1 MLTGQRWGTRPRFAP
16 AWPQKRLMQALE
28 PVAAALDLVHRQGIA
43 HRDIKPANIFVTGTL
58 DGDDMF
64 IKVLDF
70 GIAKVVGSA
79 GVEFGQTPGGMTAV
93 TPPLRAPQQLNPSPG
108 PPRPPTA
115 LYWLRRLFFEPL
127 ART

>member
-58 DGDDMF
+58 DGEAMF
-64 IKVLDF
+64 IKALDF
-70 GIAKVVGSA
+70 GIAKVAGTAGWEFAQTQGERTSSTPRYGAPEQFSRTHGS
-79 GVEFGQTPGGMTAV
+79 T
-93 TPPLRAPQQLNPSPG
+93 G
-108 PPRPPTA
+108 P
-115 LYWLRRLFFEPL
+115 
-127 ART
+127 RT